1 MGPNG
6 SGALSDD
13 QGPLLNMVSM
23 TQYAIAVLF
32 VALRFITRGIIVK
45 KFGLDDFFIAIA
57 VALGAAQTVTI
68 VLGVEHGRGRHAMT
82 LQEEQFNAMLMVRL
96 TPKTCDDAQM
106 LTWTVYM
113 DQHARV
119 FCSKLVRS

>member
-32 VALRFITRGIIVK
+32 VALRCV
-45 KFGLDDFFIAIA
+45 
-57 VALGAAQTVTI
+57 
-68 VLGVEHGRGRHAMT
+68 
-82 LQEEQFNAMLMVRL
+82 
-96 TPKTCDDAQM
+96 
-106 LTWTVYM
+106 
-113 DQHARV
+113 
-119 FCSKLVRS
+119 S

>member
-13 QGPLLNMVSM
+13 QGPRLNLVSM

-32 VALRFITRGIIVK
+32 VTLRFVTRGIIVK

-57 VALGAAQTVTI
+57 V
-68 VLGVEHGRGRHAMT
+68 
-82 LQEEQFNAMLMVRL
+82 VRQSL
-96 TPKTCDDAQM
+96 LIASIT
-106 LTWTVYM
+106 
-113 DQHARV
+113 
-119 FCSKLVRS
+119 